1 MVEITASLVK
11 ELRERTGAGMMD
23 CKKALSATDGD
34 PEAAA
39 DWLRT
44 KGLAA
49 AAKRSGKV
57 AAEGLVA
64 IASGPQSAALIE
76 VNSETD
82 FVARNDSFQ
91 AFVKQV
97 AALALEHGG
106 DTDAIAGVDYPGT
119 GRTVAEEATNL
130 TATIGEHIGL
140 RRTRAISVDKGVVAT
155 YVHGA
160 LSPGIGRIGVAV
172 AIESGGDPAMLTE
185 FGKQIAMHVAA
196 TGPRALTP
204 EDLDPDEI
212 ARERAV
218 LAEQARESGK
228 SDNIIE
234 KMVEGR
240 SCSSK
245 PSSST
250 MRPRSQRLSRPYRV
264 ISGRKSVSPGLFV
277 LRLVRESRST
287 KPTSPPKLPRRP
299 APNAWGAGGQ
309 ADQASRFCS
318 ARGSCMVRTSRGETA
333 AAR

>member
-240 SCSSK
+240 LRKFYEEVVLLEQTFVIDNETKVAKAVEAVSSDIGA
-245 PSSST
+245 
-250 MRPRSQRLSRPYRV
+250 Q
-264 ISGRKSVSPGLFV
+264 
-277 LRLVRESRST
+277 VRIAGFIRFEVGEGIEKHET
-287 KPTSPPKLPRRP
+287 DF
-299 APNAWGAGGQ
+299 AAEVAAQAGA
-309 ADQASRFCS
+309 
-318 ARGSCMVRTSRGETA
+318 
-333 AAR
+333 

>member
-196 TGPRALTP
+196 TGPRALP
-204 EDLDPDEI
+204 EIWPRC
-212 ARERAV
+212 RERAV

-240 SCSSK
+240 LRKFYEEVVLLEQTFVIDNETKVAKAVEAVSSDIGA
-245 PSSST
+245 
-250 MRPRSQRLSRPYRV
+250 Q
-264 ISGRKSVSPGLFV
+264 
-277 LRLVRESRST
+277 VRIAGFIRFEVGEGIEKHET
-287 KPTSPPKLPRRP
+287 DF
-299 APNAWGAGGQ
+299 AAEVAAQAGA
-309 ADQASRFCS
+309 
-318 ARGSCMVRTSRGETA
+318 
-333 AAR
+333 